1 MVNIIRRPH
10 PEKENFEGKEN
21 FKNSKKSKMSEDE
34 VLEKFESPPWWVLG
48 WLHFKPKVHHE
59 ENHGSPLKTGYAS

>member
-1 MVNIIRRPH
+1 
-10 PEKENFEGKEN
+10 
-21 FKNSKKSKMSEDE
+21 MSAEE

-59 ENHGSPLKTGYAS
+59 ENHGSPLKTGYVS